1 MFLTRPIFR
10 GPSLWALHTS
20 HAYSSASAAAIQAE
34 RTIKEGPRNDWSR
47 DEVKSIYDSPVLDL
61 LFHGV
66 IPSNLCFN
74 GFLQVVN
81 LAQVHRHA
89 HNFREVQQCTLLS
102 IKTGGCS
109 EDCSYCPQSSR
120 QKRLGALGAAWRDT
134 LGRKTNFN
142 QILEYVKD
150 IREMGMEVC
159 CTLGMLEKQQAIEL
173 KKAGLTAYNH
183 NLDTSREYYP
193 NIITTRTYDE
203 RLETLEFVRDAGI
216 NVCSGPKRAFGD
228 LIAASGI
235 TDEMLDSLIALK
247 DFEGVDGLPPL
258 SVIEDMRYERNT
270 RKSSRGEMERLK
282 QEEAAKARVK
292 QVDDKGRAYGT
303 GRRKCSVARV
313 WVLPGNGK
321 FIVNDKEFDVYFPML
336 DHRAT
341 LLRPFSKTKTLG
353 LWDVNCT
360 VKGGGVS
367 AIVPISVNEMCF
379 LKTGQVGAIRLGIS
393 KALQNWEPELRPSL
407 RNAGFL
413 TRDSR
418 VVERKKPGKA
428 KARKSFQWVKR

>member
-1 MFLTRPIFR
+1 
-10 GPSLWALHTS
+10 
-20 HAYSSASAAAIQAE
+20 
-34 RTIKEGPRNDWSR
+34 
-47 DEVKSIYDSPVLDL
+47 
-61 LFHGV
+61 
-66 IPSNLCFN
+66 
-74 GFLQVVN
+74 
-81 LAQVHRHA
+81 
-89 HNFREVQQCTLLS
+89 
-102 IKTGGCS
+102 
-109 EDCSYCPQSSR
+109 
-120 QKRLGALGAAWRDT
+120 
-134 LGRKTNFN
+134 
-142 QILEYVKD
+142 
-150 IREMGMEVC
+150 
-159 CTLGMLEKQQAIEL
+159 
-173 KKAGLTAYNH
+173 
-183 NLDTSREYYP
+183 
-193 NIITTRTYDE
+193 
-203 RLETLEFVRDAGI
+203 
-216 NVCSGPKRAFGD
+216 
-228 LIAASGI
+228 
-235 TDEMLDSLIALK
+235 
-247 DFEGVDGLPPL
+247 
-258 SVIEDMRYERNT
+258 MRYERNT

-292 QVDDKGRAYGT
+292 QVDDK
-303 GRRKCSVARV
+303 
-313 WVLPGNGK
+313 
-321 FIVNDKEFDVYFPML
+321 VNDKEFDVYFPML